1 MRRDA
6 ALNPPEAGAT
16 DIFHRRNKI
25 DNCIDWPYFNAN
37 FSGVRI
43 ISSIATMQHLARQWQ
58 RVGKQIGFVPTMGYL
73 HAGHLSLVKRTRQA
87 AAKSGI
93 VVMSIYVNP
102 TQFGPKEA
110 FSKYPRDLRR
120 DLKLCRAAGVD
131 VVFTPS
137 DKEMYP
143 QVGSSRCDNRT
154 AQRAVPTKFSTYV
167 VEEKLSQSME
177 GASRPTH
184 FRGVT
189 TVVAKLFN
197 IVLPDVAVLG
207 AKDWQQAA
215 IIKRMVAD
223 LNFPVKIIVAPT
235 LRERDGLAMSSRNK
249 YLIGDLRRQ
258 ATVLW
263 RAIQTAQTAVKRSK
277 VVPAAKLK
285 SDLKK
290 LIKTEPD
297 ARLDYVEFFGPDTLS
312 PVLKATRGTHMA
324 LAVFVG
330 KTRLIDNAQL

>member
-1 MRRDA
+1 
-6 ALNPPEAGAT
+6 
-16 DIFHRRNKI
+16 
-25 DNCIDWPYFNAN
+25 
-37 FSGVRI
+37 
-43 ISSIATMQHLARQWQ
+43 MQCQARQWQ
-58 RVGKQIGFVPTMGYL
+58 RTGKRIGFVPTMGCL

-87 AAKSGI
+87 VGKSGI

-120 DLKLCRAAGVD
+120 DLKLCREAGVD
-131 VVFTPS
+131 VVFTPN
-137 DKEMYP
+137 DREMYARWGEATDEP
-143 QVGSSRCDNRT
+143 VLARQLVASKQREDGSIATT
-154 AQRAVPTKFSTYV
+154 AREDARPTNFSTYV

-177 GASRPTH
+177 GTSRPTH

-189 TVVAKLFN
+189 TVVAKLFH
-197 IVLPDVAVLG
+197 IVLSDVAVFG
-207 AKDWQQAA
+207 AKDWQQAV

-235 LRERDGLAMSSRNK
+235 LREADGLAMSSRNK
-249 YLIGDLRRQ
+249 YLVGDLRRQ

-263 RAIQTAQTAVKRSK
+263 RAIQTARTAVKRSK

-290 LIKTEPD
+290 LIKTEAD